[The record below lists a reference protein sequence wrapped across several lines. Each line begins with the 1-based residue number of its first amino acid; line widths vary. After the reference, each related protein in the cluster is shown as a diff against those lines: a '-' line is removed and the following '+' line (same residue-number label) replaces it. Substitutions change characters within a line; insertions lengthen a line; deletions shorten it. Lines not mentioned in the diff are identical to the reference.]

1 MYEEFRERVRK
12 WISENLEFGRQ
23 VARLSGTK
31 DELPIYKEWQRRVYE
46 AGFLGVSWP
55 KEYGGYGDDPIKEFI
70 AFEEFAKAGIPLGS
84 PVAAIGLRVVGPS
97 LIYAGNEEQKRRY
110 LKKILTGD
118 EIWCQ
123 GFSEPSAGSDLAS
136 IQTRAEDK
144 GDYYE
149 INGQKIWSSYAH
161 LADYMILLARTG
173 KPEDR
178 HRGLTMFIVDMHSP
192 GITVKPIRQI
202 TGRSEFNSVYFDRV
216 RVPKENVIG
225 NVNEGWR
232 VAMIVLN
239 NERFYI
245 GLPMLLLIDG
255 ALKYISKHVKNLK
268 PIEDLL
274 IEALATKY
282 IYQRMSELYKKG
294 VVPGPETALIKL
306 VGSELLQKFHEFATN
321 ELGLEA
327 LITERTDFT
336 MPEIIQGLLA
346 SRSATIAGGTSE
358 ILRNLLGELVL
369 RLPK

>member
-1 MYEEFRERVRK
+1 
-12 WISENLEFGRQ
+12 
-23 VARLSGTK
+23 
-31 DELPIYKEWQRRVYE
+31 
-46 AGFLGVSWP
+46 
-55 KEYGGYGDDPIKEFI
+55 
-70 AFEEFAKAGIPLGS
+70 
-84 PVAAIGLRVVGPS
+84 
-97 LIYAGNEEQKRRY
+97 
-110 LKKILTGD
+110 
-118 EIWCQ
+118 
-123 GFSEPSAGSDLAS
+123 
-136 IQTRAEDK
+136 
-144 GDYYE
+144 
-149 INGQKIWSSYAH
+149 
-161 LADYMILLARTG
+161 
-173 KPEDR
+173 
-178 HRGLTMFIVDMHSP
+178 
-192 GITVKPIRQI
+192 
-202 TGRSEFNSVYFDRV
+202 
-216 RVPKENVIG
+216 
-225 NVNEGWR
+225 
-232 VAMIVLN
+232 
-239 NERFYI
+239 
-245 GLPMLLLIDG
+245 LPMLLLIDG

>member
-1 MYEEFRERVRK
+1 MFEEFRERVRK
-12 WISENLEFGRQ
+12 WISENIELGKQ
-23 VARLSGTK
+23 ISRLSGEK
-31 DELPIYKEWQRRVYE
+31 DDLPLYKEWQRKVYE
-46 AGFLGVSWP
+46 AGFLGISWP
-55 KEYGGYGDDPIKEFI
+55 KEYGGYGDEPIKEFI
-70 AFEEFAKAGIPLGS
+70 AFEEFTRAGIPLGS
-84 PVAAIGLRVVGPS
+84 PVAGIGLRVVGPS
-97 LIYAGNEEQKRRY
+97 LIYAGSEDQKKRY
-110 LKKILTGD
+110 LRKILTGE

-178 HRGLTMFIVDMHSP
+178 HKGLTMFIVDMKSP

-216 RVPKENVIG
+216 KIPKENVIG
-225 NVNEGWR
+225 KVNEGWR

-245 GLPMLLLIDG
+245 GLPMLLMVDG
-255 ALKYISKHVKNLK
+255 ALKNISKSVRDLK

-274 IEALATKY
+274 IEALATKF

-306 VGSELLQKFHEFATN
+306 VGSELLQKVHEFAVN
-321 ELGLEA
+321 QLGPEA
-327 LITERTDFT
+327 LILERTEFT
-336 MPEIIQGLLA
+336 MPEIIYGLLA
-346 SRSATIAGGTSE
+346 SRSLTIAGGTSE